1 MIDIFEF
8 CPTEQRPELRWD
20 AINEQFSWIRDLQ
33 GCPQNPRYHAEG
45 DVWIHTRMVC
55 EAMARLDA
63 WRRLTPELRQ
73 DLFAA
78 ALLHDAAKPECTKV
92 QANGR
97 ITSRGHAR
105 RGALMARRLLWTYGV
120 EPERRER
127 ICSLVRH
134 HMVPLY
140 LRDSENRERQ
150 VLTISQS
157 LRCDLLSVLG
167 MADADGRLCDD
178 PEDLRRRHAAFESI
192 CRDLGC
198 FESPHLFSSDA
209 ARFQYFHQL
218 VDDPDAEVTEPRLD
232 MVLMSGL
239 PGSGKRRW
247 VEEHLS
253 GYQVVDVE
261 ILRREMSV
269 SWRDNQGAVISAAR
283 ERARALLAAHE
294 PFVWVDM
301 NLSRQLRDQ
310 LVKLFAEHD
319 ARVRLVYLEA
329 GPDDVEAYLQK
340 YSAEPEKDLAV
351 LLDHWEAP
359 EPSEAHRLERLE
371 SPSLVSLSS

>member
-1 MIDIFEF
+1 MTDIFEF

-20 AINEQFSWIRDLQ
+20 AINEQFSWIRDLK

-55 EAMARLDA
+55 EAMTRLES
-63 WRRLTPELRQ
+63 WRRLSPDLRQ

-92 QANGR
+92 QNNGR

-105 RGALMARRLLWTYGV
+105 RGALMARRLLWTYGA

-140 LRDSENRERQ
+140 LRDSEYRERQ

-157 LRCDLLSVLG
+157 LRCDLLGILG
-167 MADADGRLCDD
+167 IADADGRICDD

-192 CRDLGC
+192 CRDLEC
-198 FESPHLFSSDA
+198 FESPHSFTSDA

-218 VDDPDAEVTEPRLD
+218 IDDPRAEAVEPKLEA
-232 MVLMSGL
+232 VLMSGL

-247 VEEHLS
+247 VEENLA
-253 GYQVVDVE
+253 GYQVIDVE
-261 ILRREMSV
+261 VLRKEMHV

-283 ERARALLAAHE
+283 ERARSLLAAHE
-294 PFVWVDM
+294 PFVWIDM

-310 LVKLFAEHD
+310 LIKLFAEHG
-319 ARVRLVYLEA
+319 ARIRLVYLEGTA
-329 GPDDVEAYLQK
+329 EDVSHYLRQHSPQPDN
-340 YSAEPEKDLAV
+340 DLAL

-359 EPSEAHRLERLE
+359 EPSEAHCLERIG
-371 SPSLVSLSS
+371 SPLLVSL